1 MDPLEVGDA
10 APDFTLPVLPG
21 DSISLSGMLEEHSFV
36 VLAFFPAL
44 GSEACRDEALII
56 EAVIDYIAGLGAGV
70 VGVITGDIDLAE
82 QWSEELG
89 LSFPLAS
96 DAESGGAVA
105 RSYGVDHEDGACKRA
120 QFIVDRARKIQLSH
134 VVPRDT
140 SPGAHAVIKR
150 LEELNAS
157 ARD

>member
-10 APDFTLPVLPG
+10 APDFALPAASG
-21 DSISLSGMLEEHSFV
+21 GSISLSGMLEEHSFV

-44 GSEACRDEALII
+44 GSEPCRDEALII
-56 EAVIDYIAGLGAGV
+56 EAVIDDIARLGAGV
-70 VGVITGDIDLAE
+70 AGVTTGDTDLAR

-96 DAESGGAVA
+96 DTDPAGAVA
-105 RSYGVDHEDGACKRA
+105 RSYGVAHEGGTCKRA

-140 SPGAHAVIKR
+140 SPGAHAIIKR